1 MRVYPYSWSRDEAGI
16 KRRTVAKAPVALSEV
31 EREGGEAERKKKRTR
46 LSRKRRARRRRR
58 NGKAVVEDRCT

>member
-1 MRVYPYSWSRDEAGI
+1 MRVYPYSWSRNEAGI

-46 LSRKRRARRRRR
+46 LSRKRGQEEGEEMGRPS
-58 NGKAVVEDRCT
+58 